1 MSKWKF
7 FGCKCHRK
15 TPSSPGPG
23 RDSLLQQLPGIQ
35 VQIIDAEGSLRLR
48 VTGGPLAPMKR
59 GVIAEAQYVD
69 TPESGSLGVQV
80 NLLLHVSDGRL
91 FILEIYKDD
100 GTPIARP
107 PDPSEL
113 QLFSSHMK

>member
-35 VQIIDAEGSLRLR
+35 AQIIDAEGSLRLKQVKLNTR
-48 VTGGPLAPMKR
+48 IPLASGEHTNPTPQAGIASDR
-59 GVIAEAQYVD
+59 GTVCARDAVGANICVA
-69 TPESGSLGVQV
+69 
-80 NLLLHVSDGRL
+80 
-91 FILEIYKDD
+91 YK
-100 GTPIARP
+100 
-107 PDPSEL
+107 
-113 QLFSSHMK
+113 